1 MEFMAIYLYS
11 IDEAVDRKLIVTKSI
26 SGQAKAGTLVH
37 IMDCIP
43 KGNGGFTVC
52 YRITET
58 GQDFTMDFDTLKQ
71 FCKWAI
77 IDDFIA
83 RHYENLQEKDI
94 MHYIKITS
102 RGFIDFYLPILIAA
116 IVIIWLIMILAV
128 KGVAGIILAV
138 VLSIAAA
145 TGTFFYYKYQ
155 KKQIVLYI
163 YSKVGQNSWG
173 VIIK

>member
-1 MEFMAIYLYS
+1 MALYLYS
-11 IDEAVDRKLIVTKSI
+11 IDEAVDRKFIVTKSM
-26 SGQAKAGTLVH
+26 SGQAKAGALVH

-43 KGNGGFTVC
+43 KGDGSFTVC
-52 YRITET
+52 YRVTET

-71 FCKWAI
+71 FCKWART
-77 IDDFIA
+77 DNFIA

-94 MHYIKITS
+94 MHYIKVTG
-102 RGFIDFYLPILIAA
+102 RGFADFYLPILIAA
-116 IVIIWLIMILAV
+116 IVVIWLIMILAV
-128 KGVAGIILAV
+128 KGAVGIILAA

-145 TGTFFYYKYQ
+145 AGIFFYYKHQ

-163 YSKVGQNSWG
+163 YSKVGRNSWG